1 MKNAIRTQLRL
12 QRLNGNGDV
21 MKAYSKDIF
30 ETIRKERKRFI
41 AIAIIVMLGVT
52 MVTGIKAGCDDL
64 LYSADRFFDE
74 QKLHDI
80 AIQST
85 LGLTDEDVKVLSE
98 LDGVEYAEG
107 FYSEIVNLRVDG
119 INKTA
124 EVKMITD
131 SGINMPYVLEGVLPV
146 APGEIAVT
154 RDYLNQTGKK
164 LGDVLVFEEDIE
176 EEEEEESEDSESKE
190 GASDEEDDEL
200 SFELEEEV
208 EEPTFANTEC
218 VITAVV
224 VDPTSVNLTEGAAA
238 SMRSSTGADYIF
250 FVPKAAVNSDV
261 YSAVFLKLTG
271 TEAVICYSDDY
282 KNIVNSVIDEIAAQ
296 IQAGREKA
304 RTDEIV
310 DEANDKIADAEETM
324 NEEFAKADKEIADA
338 KAEIEDAKKEIAD
351 GEKELAEKTAEAD
364 SEIAKAK
371 ADIEE
376 AKAELL
382 HGEGEL
388 IAAEAEL
395 EAGLAEIAA
404 GEAQIATNRA
414 DLDGAQAEIDAG
426 RAEIEAAKAQLA
438 AMEEAMGIQMPEA
451 WAEIAANEAA
461 LDAAQAQVDAGKGEL
476 EAGEAALSAA
486 KEELEA
492 GRAQIDEGWSA
503 IYYGWEELE
512 KGIKELN
519 EQEADAYKKIEEG
532 RQELEDGKVEL
543 ADGEKELYEN
553 VAEYNDKRAE
563 AEEKLADAKAEIAD
577 LDTAKWYILD
587 RDNMSGYNNIYT
599 DSSAISVLGKIIPII
614 FLVVAI
620 LISLTTINRMVEE
633 DRGLLGTYQALG
645 YTDGEICG
653 KYNIYALCASV
664 VGGLLGLVCGYII
677 LPQIIF
683 IVFGNMYVLP
693 QYWMHFDW
701 AYGIGGPL
709 LFVVVIVLTAWYTCK
724 AALKNMP
731 AELMR
736 PKAPRAGSRVFLE
749 YIGFIWNRFSFLNK
763 VTARNLFRYKKRLF
777 MTVFGIAGCTG
788 LLITGFAI
796 KDTITELMPRQ
807 YGEIFHFQMMAVTQ
821 PEDYEKLIEFADS
834 RGEILDYLSLKI
846 DTVTLKNADGATD
859 SVQLYVVPDGLD
871 ISGYVNLQN
880 ITNKQ
885 TLKVP
890 ENGVLVTRNSAQML
904 EFGEDDVIYL
914 QDMQLKQFEFEVAA
928 INENF
933 MGNFVFMVQSTYEK
947 TFGAYEENAVL
958 AKLSPDIDQVAFVDN
973 LGQEDWVL
981 SVMSTQ
987 AMKDDFETVFGLIN
1001 MVVYVIIFLSASLAF
1016 VVLFTLSTTNIS
1028 ERERELATIKVL
1040 GFFDNEVHL
1049 YVNKE
1054 TIILT
1059 MIGILCGIPLGTALG
1074 HALTAVLAMPSIYFA
1089 VTIYKVSY
1097 GFSAALTLVFAMI
1110 VNTITN
1116 RSLNRIDPVEALKSI
1131 E

>member
-1 MKNAIRTQLRL
+1 MKNAIRTRLRL

-85 LGLTDEDVKVLSE
+85 LGLTDEDVAVLSD

-107 FYSEIVNLRVDG
+107 FYSEIVKLRVDG

-131 SGINMPYVLEGVLPV
+131 SGINMPYVLEGILPV
-146 APGEIAVT
+146 NPGEIAVT
-154 RDYLNQTGKK
+154 QDYLNQTGKQI
-164 LGDVLVFEEDIE
+164 GDTLVFEEDMEDE
-176 EEEEEESEDSESKE
+176 EEDEAEASEED
-190 GASDEEDDEL
+190 DDEL

-208 EEPTFANTEC
+208 EEPTFADTEC

-261 YSAVFLKLTG
+261 YSAVFLKLAG
-271 TEAVICYSDDY
+271 TEAVLCYSDDY
-282 KNIVNSVIDEIAAQ
+282 KNIVNAVVDEIAAQ
-296 IQAGREKA
+296 IQLGREKA
-304 RTDEIV
+304 RTDEVV

-338 KAEIEDAKKEIAD
+338 KAEIEDAKAEIAD
-351 GEKELAEKTAEAD
+351 GERELAEKTAEAD
-364 SEIAKAK
+364 SEFAKAK
-371 ADIEE
+371 QEIED

-395 EAGLAEIAA
+395 EAGLAEISV
-404 GEAQIATNRA
+404 GETEIATNRA
-414 DLDGAQAEIDAG
+414 VLEGAQAEIDAG
-426 RAEIEAAKAQLA
+426 RAELESAKAQLA

-461 LDAAQAQVDAGKGEL
+461 LDAAQAQVDAGKAEL
-476 EAGEAALSAA
+476 AAGEAALAA
-486 KEELEA
+486 ARAQLEA
-492 GRAQIDEGWSA
+492 GRTQIEDGWSA

-633 DRGLLGTYQALG
+633 DRSLLGTYQALG

-653 KYNIYALCASV
+653 KYNIYALCASA

-677 LPQIIF
+677 LPQVIF

-807 YGEIFHFQMMAVTQ
+807 YGEIFHFEMMAVTQ
-821 PEDYEKLIEFADS
+821 PDDFEKLIEFADS
-834 RGEILDYLSLKI
+834 KAEILDYLSLKI
-846 DTVTLKNADGATD
+846 DTVTLKNVDGATD

-871 ISGYVNLQN
+871 VSGYVNLQN
-880 ITNKQ
+880 IENKE
-885 TLKVP
+885 TLTVP
-890 ENGVLVTRNSAQML
+890 ENGVLVTRNSGQML
-904 EFGEDDVIYL
+904 KFGEGDNIYL
-914 QDMQLKQFEFEVAA
+914 QDMQLKQFEFKVAA

-933 MGNFVFMVQSTYEK
+933 MGNFVFMSQSTYEK
-947 TFGAYEENAVL
+947 TFGEYEENAVL
-958 AKLSPDIDQVAFVDN
+958 SKLSPDIDQVAFVEN

-1074 HALTAVLAMPSIYFA
+1074 HALTAVLAMPAIYFA

-1097 GFSAALTLVFAMI
+1097 GIAIVLTLVFALI
-1110 VNTITN
+1110 VNSITN